1 MIPGEIRGDS
11 PDEDVWVANMLKIE
25 RADETCD
32 DGDSARLFP
41 GSWRIR
47 RACYQFNV
55 PPPRAAKPVYS
66 YQVPLVCEHDENE
79 AAVTCARCCPSR
91 F

>member
-1 MIPGEIRGDS
+1 MIPWEIRGDS
-11 PDEDVWVANMLKIE
+11 PDEDVWFANMLNIYKKIE

-32 DGDSARLFP
+32 DGDSARLFS

-55 PPPRAAKPVYS
+55 PPPRAANLCIPTKF
-66 YQVPLVCEHDENE
+66 PLSVN
-79 AAVTCARCCPSR
+79 TMRMKR
-91 F
+91 L